1 MHRECS
7 QHVVQDHS
15 PRHAEWRNTVAG
27 VAMGHKM
34 VGGRDVRKSKAAHT
48 EHEEDKW
55 WHP

>member
-34 VGGRDVRKSKAAHT
+34 VGGRDVRKVQGSSH
-48 EHEEDKW
+48 
-55 WHP
+55 